1 MSGFRENTQSK
12 PTSVEQHV
20 QKNIYGSIIEENGQP
35 SQSES
40 MYISQENQPFLNAS
54 TTENGQVDAQIPYD
68 TIQTDAAIDGMEEQR
83 AILAA
88 EYDGLDN
95 SQRLEKAKQLLGET
109 AVIGEIVK
117 PYAPL
122 ITSLNEAIRR
132 IYNTY
137 EYAQFNKQIS
147 NALLDRVDC
156 IAAPIKALKR
166 RKDKIETNFLSQ
178 DYYNS
183 LMKLLAIVKKAQH
196 FITDI
201 SYLWSLR
208 KFQTTNTIKERF
220 ERISREFDKVISEV
234 PLEISLDNELQS
246 KRDTRAVE
254 HDINILN
261 KFLEKIGSPVT
272 MIKQQNVNP
281 GINTQR
287 GNVRK
292 RYWLNSGEKLPVACK
307 RFDTPQTQKF
317 QDQLIVMN
325 KLNNCPYLL
334 KFHGL
339 SALEW
344 EPLESIVMVFEW
356 AEKDNL
362 KRLYEKYS
370 ISWSTKLNMA
380 VGICRGLLFL
390 HGSDILHYDL
400 RCENI
405 FLTANLEP
413 KVANFRLCRP
423 LHDEKV
429 YIRHDDPAEHW
440 AAPEHLKNELRIS
453 YYTAKCDIFSFG
465 MLLWELCFDRIPYR
479 GWNSRKISNHVQAG
493 KRENLNFGPNQTRV
507 QQDFSKIIRAAWQD
521 DAALRPGLYK
531 IFLQLDELYSQFT
544 QRENDD
550 EKIQPRKY
558 DDDTVVLILPEQE
571 NAYNNEYQTKMN
583 NTNPNLI
590 PVVKPLPRFIEG
602 LTSHEKEDHET
613 AWDCFNK
620 HASIG
625 NSRAKYWKAYYL
637 QNGIHV
643 QKNHHEAVELYKQ
656 AADVGVPEAQ
666 YYYATSLIENNTLK
680 NSEEFI
686 RYLTLAAHNNNTNAF
701 FELGNVYV
709 NGTYGI
715 TIDEEKGRHFLRL
728 AGLQEDQRALDL
740 LKDLG
745 EELFP
750 Y

>member
-1 MSGFRENTQSK
+1 MSGFRENSQSK
-12 PTSVEQHV
+12 ATSVEEQNV
-20 QKNIYGSIIEENGQP
+20 QNNINESMNEENAQP
-35 SQSES
+35 SQNEFTH
-40 MYISQENQPFLNAS
+40 ISQENVQPFLNES
-54 TTENGQVDAQIPYD
+54 TSENGQTVAQIPYNTD
-68 TIQTDAAIDGMEEQR
+68 QTDSAINDIGEQR

-178 DYYNS
+178 TYYNS
-183 LMKLLAIVKKAQH
+183 LMKILAIVKKAQH

-220 ERISREFDKVISEV
+220 ERIAREFDKVISEV
-234 PLEISLDNELQS
+234 PLEIALDNELQIPGEDWIS
-246 KRDTRAVE
+246 SNNVPPRE
-254 HDINILN
+254 LIN
-261 KFLEKIGSPVT
+261 
-272 MIKQQNVNP
+272 NVNP

-292 RYWLNSGEKLPVACK
+292 RYWLNSGEKIPVACK
-307 RFDTPQTQKF
+307 RFDTPQSQKF

-356 AEKDNL
+356 AEKNNL

-370 ISWSTKLNMA
+370 ISWQTKLNIV

-405 FLTANLEP
+405 FP

-423 LHDEKV
+423 LHDEKI

-479 GWNSRKISNHVQAG
+479 GWNNGKISNHVQAG
-493 KRENLNFGPNQTRV
+493 KRENLNFGPNSTRV

-521 DAALRPGLYK
+521 DATLRPGLYK

-544 QRENDD
+544 QRENEN
-550 EKIQPRKY
+550 EKIQPRKFD
-558 DDDTVVLILPEQE
+558 DDDTVILILPEQE
-571 NAYNNEYQTKMN
+571 KAYNNEYQTKMN
-583 NTNPNLI
+583 NTNLNII
-590 PVVKPLPRFIEG
+590 PVVKPLLRFTEG
-602 LTSHEKEDHET
+602 LTSHEKGDHKT

-637 QNGIHV
+637 QNGMHV

-656 AADVGVPEAQ
+656 AADAGVPEAQ
-666 YYYATSLIENNTLK
+666 YCYARSLIENDTLK

-686 RYLTLAAHNNNTNAF
+686 RYLTLAAHNNNTNALF
-701 FELGNVYV
+701 TLGSVYV
-709 NGTYGI
+709 KGTYGI
-715 TIDEEKGRHFLRL
+715 TVDEEKGRHFLRL
-728 AGLQEDQRALDL
+728 ASLQDDQRALDL
-740 LKDLG
+740 LKNFG
-745 EELFP
+745 EKHFP